1 MEFQEPQ
8 GIYQQIA
15 EHLCAEVLRGTR
27 EANARVPSV
36 RDFAAQIAVNPNT
49 VLRSYMYLEEL
60 GVLYNRRGIGY
71 FVHENARSRIIDL
84 KRRDFLTKTLPA
96 FFREMESLHITLDE
110 VEAKYN
116 LHRAQPPTPQP

>member
-15 EHLCAEVLRGTR
+15 EHLCEEVLRGRR

-36 RDFAAQIAVNPNT
+36 REYAAQIAVNPNT
-49 VLRSYMYLEEL
+49 VLRSYTYLEEL

-71 FVHENARSRIIDL
+71 FVHENARTRIIDL
-84 KRRDFLTKTLPA
+84 KRREFLAKKLPA
-96 FFREMESLHITLDE
+96 LFREMDSLNITLDE

-116 LHRAQPPTPQP
+116 LHRAQPPALQP